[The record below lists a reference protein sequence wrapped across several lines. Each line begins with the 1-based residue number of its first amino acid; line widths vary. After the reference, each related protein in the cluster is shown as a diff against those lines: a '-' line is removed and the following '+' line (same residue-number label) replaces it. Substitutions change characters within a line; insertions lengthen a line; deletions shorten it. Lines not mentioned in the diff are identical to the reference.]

1 MHYFAFIN
9 TPIGRLTALE
19 KDGALVFLGLEKTP
33 REGALEKETPLLAD
47 LRAQLGEY
55 FAGARKNFDI
65 PLAPEGGTPWQRK
78 CWEGLLDIP
87 YGETRTYGYLA
98 SFAGNACAAR
108 AAGGACHANPILIL
122 IPCHRVIGKNG
133 SLTGFGA
140 GMDAKERLLA
150 LEKAGLS

>member
-1 MHYFAFIN
+1 MKRTARWSSSALKKRRGKGRSKRKRRCSPTFAHSLAN
-9 TPIGRLTALE
+9 TSR
-19 KDGALVFLGLEKTP
+19 
-33 REGALEKETPLLAD
+33 
-47 LRAQLGEY
+47 
-55 FAGARKNFDI
+55 
-65 PLAPEGGTPWQRK
+65 APEGGTPWQRK